1 MDSEIL
7 HFWEDHENPD
17 MPPRSRL
24 FCPKPMNRGT
34 ALSEG
39 LVSYI
44 VRLGA
49 AHSVS
54 PRLLVRK
61 IFPEA
66 GAELMQSHYAPFFSR
81 HAGTI
86 DGLGKYAEAF
96 SSAVATLTGLDSARQ
111 LTLLALKSVL
121 PANGAGLT
129 ERHPKWCPSCLAE
142 MKSHGEESYR
152 PLAWSLAMLNTC
164 PVHKGTLQNACSHC
178 GRRQP
183 FFPNYPDLG
192 LCAHCKSPLWDGSMI
207 AHEPSP
213 ADLWLANAVGDLIKH
228 LGNIENV
235 ATIGN
240 FNAFLDT
247 MIQLHA
253 DGNRAAFCRKLGLP
267 KWTLNGWMTHG
278 RRPSLPQMLSV
289 CHGLGMMPSRIFL
302 GAEDGRTVAAPTCQ
316 SSKFFV
322 RKERPNLDAEER
334 RKISAELSRIL
345 SRQVSPIPLAEVARL
360 FGLTRSCLSYWFP
373 KECAEVTKLHSS
385 FQSTLRRRRYR
396 EQQAYVDRIVIELIN
411 EGLYPG
417 RKQVDTILRAQGIS
431 LMRKDLYGAYQRSL
445 QQHLEAKE
453 PHAPNSTN
461 GRLK

>member
-7 HFWEDHENPD
+7 HFWEDSENSD
-17 MPPRSRL
+17 IPPRSRL
-24 FCPKPMNRGT
+24 FCPEPMQRGT

-81 HAGTI
+81 DAGTV

-96 SSAVATLTGLDSARQ
+96 SSAVAALTGLGSARQ

-129 ERHPKWCPSCLAE
+129 ERHPKWCPTCLAE
-142 MKSHGEESYR
+142 MKSRGEESYR
-152 PLAWSLAMLNTC
+152 PLAWSLAPLNTC
-164 PVHKGTLQNACSHC
+164 PVHTGSLQNECGHC

-192 LCAHCKSPLWDGSMI
+192 LCAHCKSPLSDESMI
-207 AHEPSP
+207 AHHPSP
-213 ADLWLANAVGDLIKH
+213 ADLWLAKAAGDLIKH
-228 LGNIENV
+228 LEDLKNV
-235 ATIGN
+235 ATLSN
-240 FNAFLDT
+240 FTTFLDT
-247 MIQLHA
+247 MIQSHA
-253 DGNRAAFCRKLGLP
+253 DGNRAAFCRKIGLP
-267 KWTLNGWMTHG
+267 KWALTGWITHD

-289 CHGLGMMPSRIFL
+289 CHGLGIMPSRIFL
-302 GAEDGRTVAAPTCQ
+302 GAEDGKVFAAPANQ
-316 SSKFFV
+316 SSKFFI
-322 RKERPNLDAEER
+322 RKERPNLNAEER
-334 RKISAELSRIL
+334 RKIEAELSRIL
-345 SRQVSPIPLAEVARL
+345 SGQVSPISLAEIARS
-360 FGLTRSCLSYWFP
+360 FGLSRSCLSYWFP
-373 KECAEVTKLHSS
+373 KECAGVTKKHSS
-385 FQSTLRRRRYR
+385 FQRRLRRQRYR
-396 EQQAYVDRIVIELIN
+396 EQHAYVDRIVIELIK
-411 EGLYPG
+411 EGLHPG

-431 LMRKDLYGAYQRSL
+431 LMRKDLYEAYQRSL
-445 QQHLEAKE
+445 QQHLEVKE
-453 PHAPNSTN
+453 PSRSEFNEWEA
-461 GRLK
+461 

>member
-1 MDSEIL
+1 MDYEIL

-24 FCPKPMNRGT
+24 FCPEPMYMGT
-34 ALSEG
+34 AMSEG

-49 AHSVS
+49 SHSVS

-66 GAELMQSHYAPFFSR
+66 GAELRQSHYAPFFSR
-81 HAGTI
+81 HAGTVN
-86 DGLGKYAEAF
+86 GLGKYAEAF
-96 SSAVATLTGLDSARQ
+96 SSAVAALNGLDSARQ
-111 LTLLALKSVL
+111 LTLLALKNVL

-129 ERHPKWCPSCLAE
+129 GRHPKWCPTCLAE
-142 MKSHGEESYR
+142 MKSRGEESYH
-152 PLAWSLAMLNTC
+152 PLAWSLAAVNTC
-164 PVHKGTLQNACSHC
+164 PVHKRSLQNACSHC

-207 AHEPSP
+207 AHDPAP
-213 ADLWLANAVGDLIKH
+213 ADLWLANAAGDLIKH
-228 LGNIENV
+228 LADIENV
-235 ATIGN
+235 DTLGN
-240 FNAFLDT
+240 FIAFLNT
-247 MIQLHA
+247 MIQAHA
-253 DGNRAAFCRKLGLP
+253 DGNRAAFCRKIGLP
-267 KWTLNGWMTHG
+267 KWALTGWMTHG

-302 GAEDGRTVAAPTCQ
+302 GAEDGRAVAVPANQ

-334 RKISAELSRIL
+334 RKINAELSRIL
-345 SRQVSPIPLAEVARL
+345 SKQVSPIPLAEVARS

-385 FQSTLRRRRYR
+385 FQRKLRRRRYR
-396 EQQAYVDRIVIELIN
+396 EQHDYVDRVVIKLIK

-417 RKQVDTILRAQGIS
+417 RKQVDTILRTQGIS
-431 LMRKDLYGAYQRSL
+431 LMRKDLFDAYQRSL
-445 QQHLEAKE
+445 QQHLEARE
-453 PHAPNSTN
+453 PSRSESNEWEA
-461 GRLK
+461 